1 MVIVI
6 ETHTEPV
13 NPPSASPVLT
23 HTQFWDGV
31 VNGLCNNHELVPTI
45 TSCKVLSQTEEELV
59 LLQTLDEHTT
69 IGQTAGEH
77 KNKFVL
83 SPPSKVDIHPYMP
96 TVLVL
101 LRLRLLRSH
110 KTNR

>member
-1 MVIVI
+1 MVVII

-13 NPPSASPVLT
+13 NPPSTSPVLT
-23 HTQFWDGV
+23 HTQFWHGV

-45 TSCKVLSQTEEELV
+45 TSCKVLSQTDEELV

-69 IGQTAGEH
+69 IGQTGGEH

-83 SPPSKVDIHPYMP
+83 SPPSKVGTHTYIHTY
-96 TVLVL
+96 LQF
-101 LRLRLLRSH
+101 
-110 KTNR
+110 

>member
-1 MVIVI
+1 MVVVI
-6 ETHTEPV
+6 ETHTE
-13 NPPSASPVLT
+13 PVLT

-45 TSCKVLSQTEEELV
+45 TPCKVLSQTEEELV
-59 LLQTLDEHTT
+59 LLQTLDGHTT

-83 SPPSKVDIHPYMP
+83 SPPSKVDISIHPYMHTHSLSPITSP
-96 TVLVL
+96 T
-101 LRLRLLRSH
+101 SSFK